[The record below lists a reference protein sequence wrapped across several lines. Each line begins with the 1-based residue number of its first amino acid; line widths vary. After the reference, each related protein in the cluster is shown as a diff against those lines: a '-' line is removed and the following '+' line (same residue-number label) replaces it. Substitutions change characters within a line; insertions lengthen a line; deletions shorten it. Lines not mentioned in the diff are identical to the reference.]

1 VVLFFTYGNLFL
13 GFVKLLVV
21 GYSGGVLTMHLH
33 SHCFTITQVFLAP
46 YFLITT
52 IVFPF
57 FCVVFITIYTIYISV
72 FYSCCGSC
80 FIYNL
85 TMAVVVG
92 RNMS

>member
-1 VVLFFTYGNLFL
+1 MCLHGNFFL

-52 IVFPF
+52 TVFPCF
-57 FCVVFITIYTIYISV
+57 AWCYNYIHYIHIGVFMLRVVSRRLRLRLVTMYASV
-72 FYSCCGSC
+72 
-80 FIYNL
+80 IYNL
-85 TMAVVVG
+85 G
-92 RNMS
+92 